1 MITLRLDKKGGINR
15 GDINMIETDNKSDVY
30 IIQLYKGEEVY
41 NLTGKTVELSILEK
55 KRGYGD
61 TFDLPIYE
69 ATTGKIKLEVL
80 EGMTKT
86 DGLFYFQ
93 ITVKDSTGL
102 VDNFPIFPVE
112 IKNSLK
118 DDIIGT
124 VVNSPYMQILLDAV
138 AKAEGAVDI
147 VNDIKTDYDTAKTNL
162 QADYTQTKTA
172 LQKDYDKTKTSL
184 QTDYVAIKNNIQSDY
199 NATKTNIQND
209 YNSLRKV
216 IMDENASAELQGQI
230 NDINSDLDNK
240 ANQVDLKTLENR
252 MDSFVTLPEQSVSS
266 VGDAELVDGRNGADG
281 VTYNNIG
288 NAIRGQMNKKQDAIL
303 EYDTISIT
311 LENGLYNNV
320 TTVVNTAKKEWGH
333 IKLVIEKDT
342 NYKISCRGVNGEYAS
357 IVGIDSRG
365 GRHDILIGNNR
376 YVKDYFLKSID
387 IEDYVSLVINT
398 SDINTSPIIVKK
410 SKQIDIIKY
419 IDDKIAPLLSKKNM
433 LCKLKGNTCMIRF
446 KYSKT
451 KDCIILFTD
460 YVNNCFKL
468 SHIYLID
475 NATNEIIWDFTGRD
489 NTTQYTFINSEWIS
503 PYKNLNAVNNPIT
516 SVTDQWTGGSHAIGT
531 VKTNN
536 IKSVKAYCDGVEIGQ
551 NIDTKCNSIKIV
563 CTTEVSGSNTT
574 ANTFENNRYVLRE
587 IQEWTITPNTFDVN
601 VSFEFLEDCTLGINY
616 GLQTENK
623 GFTKLRHY
631 GDSSNLGLV
640 NMKAYA
646 YGSNKTVG
654 IANGWCLKDDK
665 GNTLEVL
672 LDTTYKCG
680 NRCLIKTDT
689 PTIVTASYGKTYS
702 YIVSDVSFKTG
713 DIVEHRGKYKFYYSN

>member
-1 MITLRLDKKGGINR
+1 MITQLIEFDVKKDSHVKITAKE
-15 GDINMIETDNKSDVY
+15 GDINSRNLEFRLLDNSLPFSLVGRTVRCYMVKPDKR
-30 IIQLYKGEEVY
+30 IIFNDLQILDAEDGRCV
-41 NLTGKTVELSILEK
+41 LTLSLQSLIVSGMAKLELI
-55 KRGYGD
+55 
-61 TFDLPIYE
+61 IYE
-69 ATTGKIKLEVL
+69 ADEKLSLIPIK
-80 EGMTKT
+80 M
-86 DGLFYFQ
+86 
-93 ITVKDSTGL
+93 
-102 VDNFPIFPVE
+102 
-112 IKNSLK
+112 
-118 DDIIGT
+118 DIIKSL
-124 VVNSPYMQILLDAV
+124 NSNELL
-138 AKAEGAVDI
+138 ESTNEFGAL
-147 VNDIKTDYDTAKTNL
+147 NN
-162 QADYTQTKTA
+162 A
-172 LQKDYDKTKTSL
+172 LWKID
-184 QTDYVAIKNNIQSDY
+184 
-199 NATKTNIQND
+199 
-209 YNSLRKV
+209 
-216 IMDENASAELQGQI
+216 
-230 NDINSDLDNK
+230 
-240 ANQVDLKTLENR
+240 TLENR
-252 MDSFVTLPEQSVSS
+252 MNNFVTLPEQSVTS
-266 VGDAELVDGRNGADG
+266 VGDAELVDGRLGADG

-288 NAIRGQMNKKQDAIL
+288 NAIRGQMNKKQNAIL

-320 TTVVNTAKKEWGH
+320 TTAVNTAKKEWGH

-365 GRHDILIGNNR
+365 GRHDILIGNNK
-376 YVKDYFLKSID
+376 YVNDYFLKSID

-410 SKQIDIIKY
+410 GKQIDIIKY
-419 IDDKIAPLLSKKNM
+419 IDDKIEPLSNNKTDKKTM
-433 LCKLKGNTCMIRF
+433 LCNLKGNSCKIRF

-468 SHIYLID
+468 SHIYLIN

-489 NTTQYTFINSEWIS
+489 NTTQYAFINSEWIS

-516 SVTDQWTGGSHAIGT
+516 SVRDQWTGGSHAIGS

-551 NIDTKCNSIKIV
+551 NIDTKCKEIKLV

-574 ANTFENNRYVLRE
+574 ATTFENNRYVLRE

-601 VSFEFLEDCTLGINY
+601 VKFEFLEDCTLGTNY

-640 NMKAYA
+640 NMTAYA
-646 YGSNKTVG
+646 YGCNKTVG
-654 IANGWCLKDDK
+654 IANGWCLKDNN

-672 LDTTYKCG
+672 VDTTYKCG
-680 NRCLIKTDT
+680 NRCLLKADT

-702 YIVSDVSFKTG
+702 YIVSEASFKAG
-713 DIVEHRGKYKFYYSN
+713 DIVEHRGKYKFYYAN

>member
-1 MITLRLDKKGGINR
+1 MVTEIVDLDLGSNSSFKIITME
-15 GDINMIETDNKSDVY
+15 GDIRSRFIEFHLSYNGEVFNLQNKSVKCRY
-30 IIQLYKGEEVY
+30 VNGRTTEEV
-41 NLTGKTVELSILEK
+41 NLVINDRVNGVCTLEIPYRITSSVQNGKCELVISQSGEILSTIPFSVEVVKSLVERATVESSNEFGALTNAL
-55 KRGYGD
+55 
-61 TFDLPIYE
+61 L
-69 ATTGKIKLEVL
+69 KI
-80 EGMTKT
+80 EG
-86 DGLFYFQ
+86 
-93 ITVKDSTGL
+93 
-102 VDNFPIFPVE
+102 VD
-112 IKNSLK
+112 
-118 DDIIGT
+118 
-124 VVNSPYMQILLDAV
+124 
-138 AKAEGAVDI
+138 AE
-147 VNDIKTDYDTAKTNL
+147 L
-162 QADYTQTKTA
+162 
-172 LQKDYDKTKTSL
+172 
-184 QTDYVAIKNNIQSDY
+184 NNI
-199 NATKTNIQND
+199 
-209 YNSLRKV
+209 NSQL
-216 IMDENASAELQGQI
+216 EH
-230 NDINSDLDNK
+230 K
-240 ANQVDLKTLENR
+240 ANQVDLKALENR

-266 VGDAELVDGRNGADG
+266 VGDAELVDGRVGADG
-281 VTYNNIG
+281 VTYSNIG
-288 NAIRGQMNKKQDAIL
+288 DAIRGQMNKKQDAIL

-311 LENGLYNNV
+311 LEKGLYNNV
-320 TTVVNTAKKEWGH
+320 NTVVNTAKPDWGH
-333 IKLVIEKDT
+333 IKLVIEKGT
-342 NYKISCRGVNGEYAS
+342 NYKISCRGVNGSYAS
-357 IVGIDSRG
+357 IVGIDSKG
-365 GRHDILIGNNR
+365 GRHDILIGNDK

-419 IDDKIAPLLSKKNM
+419 IDDKIEPLSSKKNM

-468 SHIYLID
+468 SHIYLIN
-475 NATNEIIWDFTGRD
+475 NATDEIIWDFTGRD

-503 PYKNLNAVNNPIT
+503 PYKNLNAINNPIT
-516 SVTDQWTGGSHAIGT
+516 SVTDQWTGGSHAIGS

-536 IKSVKAYCDGVEIGQ
+536 VKSVKAYCDGVEIGQ
-551 NIDTKCNSIKIV
+551 NIDTKCKEIKLV

-574 ANTFENNRYVLRE
+574 ASTFENNRYVLRE

-601 VSFEFLEDCTLGINY
+601 VKFEFLEDCTLGTNY

-646 YGSNKTVG
+646 YGCNKTVG
-654 IANGWCLKDDK
+654 IANGWCLKDNN

-672 LDTTYKCG
+672 VDTTYKCG
-680 NRCLIKTDT
+680 NRCLLKVDT

-702 YIVSDVSFKTG
+702 YIVSDASFKAG

>member
-1 MITLRLDKKGGINR
+1 MNNIYNAIQNLYNMDKTTWQEVLAELYNLVSKIENKFDLFEIKFGSLLGEQVTRELKKMYDDGSLASLINDMLLE
-15 GDINMIETDNKSDVY
+15 DIN
-30 IIQLYKGEEVY
+30 
-41 NLTGKTVELSILEK
+41 K
-55 KRGYGD
+55 KVD
-61 TFDLPIYE
+61 TF
-69 ATTGKIKLEVL
+69 KIEVN
-80 EGMTKT
+80 E
-86 DGLFYFQ
+86 Q
-93 ITVKDSTGL
+93 
-102 VDNFPIFPVE
+102 
-112 IKNSLK
+112 
-118 DDIIGT
+118 
-124 VVNSPYMQILLDAV
+124 LD
-138 AKAEGAVDI
+138 
-147 VNDIKTDYDTAKTNL
+147 T
-162 QADYTQTKTA
+162 
-172 LQKDYDKTKTSL
+172 
-184 QTDYVAIKNNIQSDY
+184 
-199 NATKTNIQND
+199 
-209 YNSLRKV
+209 
-216 IMDENASAELQGQI
+216 
-230 NDINSDLDNK
+230 K

-252 MDSFVTLPEQSVSS
+252 MNSFVTLPEQSVSS
-266 VGDAELVDGRNGADG
+266 VGDAELVDGRVGADG
-281 VTYNNIG
+281 VTYPNIG
-288 NAIRGQMNKKQDAIL
+288 NAIRRQMNKKQDAIL
-303 EYDTISIT
+303 EYTTISIT

-357 IVGIDSRG
+357 IVGIDSKG
-365 GRHDILIGNNR
+365 GRHDILIGNNI

-410 SKQIDIIKY
+410 EKQIDIIKY
-419 IDDKIAPLLSKKNM
+419 VDDKIEHLSNKKTM
-433 LCKLKGNTCMIRF
+433 LCNLKGNSCKIRF

-451 KDCIILFTD
+451 KDCIILYTD
-460 YVNNCFKL
+460 YVNNCFKP

-475 NATNEIIWDFTGRD
+475 NVTNEIIWDFTGRD
-489 NTTQYTFINSEWIS
+489 STTQYTFINSEWIS
-503 PYKNLNAVNNPIT
+503 PYKNLNAINNPIT
-516 SVTDQWTGGSHAIGT
+516 TVRDQWTGGSHAIGT

-551 NIDTKCNSIKIV
+551 DIDTKCNSIKIV

-574 ANTFENNRYVLRE
+574 ATTFENNRYVLRE
-587 IQEWTITPNTFDVN
+587 IQEWTITPNNFDVN
-601 VSFEFLEDCTLGINY
+601 VKFEFLEDCTLDINY

-702 YIVSDVSFKTG
+702 YIVSEASFKAG
-713 DIVEHRGKYKFYYSN
+713 DIVEHRGKYKFYYNN